1 MASLWCHM
9 PVPQHFCWG
18 KAGPPKQ
25 WELISS
31 IVEIPTERSGQAS
44 VTQHLSGRARCFL
57 PPQWH
62 WPVAYSLTV
71 HDSKALATLLPHP
84 DFLDAPPVLSF
95 QVYSKCHLLHLPWSL
110 SPLSKVQRS
119 AKHTCRRAHHIL
131 LKVFFCLFC
140 FLHFSNFCSI
150 PSFLW
155 TLFSL
160 AFQPFWEHILHL
172 THFCICSEGWRSIGS
187 GNSVGFVELINKWL
201 IDAYPHNHL
210 FPFIILRFHWLLTHT
225 GTQKIMVTFGAW
237 DFRTLKPPVS
247 LFVLE
252 TTPCS
257 TSPMWTAAHHT
268 LSWGPNKTD
277 GKNPLK
283 RLKVVHV
290 ETAC

>member
-57 PPQWH
+57 PSQWH

-131 LKVFFCLFC
+131 LKVFFCLFFVFA
-140 FLHFSNFCSI
+140 FLQFLFYTIISMNIIFFGISAFLRTHFA
-150 PSFLW
+150 PDSFLYLLWRLEKYRKWEFSGFCW
-155 TLFSL
+155 T
-160 AFQPFWEHILHL
+160 
-172 THFCICSEGWRSIGS
+172 
-187 GNSVGFVELINKWL
+187 N
-201 IDAYPHNHL
+201 
-210 FPFIILRFHWLLTHT
+210 
-225 GTQKIMVTFGAW
+225 
-237 DFRTLKPPVS
+237 
-247 LFVLE
+247 
-252 TTPCS
+252 
-257 TSPMWTAAHHT
+257 
-268 LSWGPNKTD
+268 
-277 GKNPLK
+277 
-283 RLKVVHV
+283 
-290 ETAC
+290 